1 MRNYN
6 YYFKALLAML
16 MLVSAPALA
25 QSGARRNTTVT
36 ERQEANAER
45 KQNKVNEAQKSTNV
59 ASQSATDI
67 LLRNPGGTSSDR
79 RNGNNSDR
87 NSGNNGA
94 VNNGG
99 NNGNYNGN
107 VNNGNVN
114 NGGNRPPVNNGNN
127 NGNRPPVNN
136 GGNNNRPP
144 VNNGGGSHGGSF
156 GGNHGGNYNGGYP
169 GGYGKNYPGYR
180 PSLPNLRVYE
190 RTEIYYRTNAS
201 TIVLRTPF
209 RTKEEAYRYVERLL
223 LDSDYIIGT
232 YGNGYS
238 WIQSEACFIPTPY
251 DWTNPMTHNQFRIK
265 VSFAK
270 SFGYVQVTIS
280 GDWRESI
287 LSSRYSSLRFQPS
300 SSYSTYYAWNV
311 LEDLADSIPH
321 SSLSYR

>member
-6 YYFKALLAML
+6 YFYVALLAMM
-16 MLVSAPALA
+16 MLASAPALA
-25 QSGARRNTTVT
+25 QSGARRNNSVT

-45 KQNKVNEAQKSTNV
+45 KQIKVDEGQKSSNV

-67 LLRNPGGTSSDR
+67 KLRNPGGTSSDR
-79 RNGNNSDR
+79 RNGNDSDR
-87 NSGNNGA
+87 NSSGNGGA
-94 VNNGG
+94 V

-107 VNNGNVN
+107 KGGGNVDSNANYKGNNNGNVY
-114 NGGNRPPVNNGNN
+114 N

-136 GGNNNRPP
+136 GGNNH
-144 VNNGGGSHGGSF
+144 NGGNY
-156 GGNHGGNYNGGYP
+156 GGNYGGYHGGNGGSNYGGYP

-180 PSLPNLRVYE
+180 PSLPNLRDYGRE
-190 RTEIYYRTNAS
+190 EIYYRTNAS
-201 TIVLRTPF
+201 SIVLRTPF
-209 RTKEEAYRYVERLL
+209 RTKDEAYRYVERLL

-238 WIQSEACFIPTPY
+238 WIQSEASFIPTPY
-251 DWTNPMTHNQFRIK
+251 DWSNPMTHNQFRIK

-287 LSSRYSSLRFQPS
+287 LSSRYSALRFQPS
-300 SSYSTYYAWNV
+300 NSYSTYYAWNV
-311 LEDLADSIPH
+311 LEDLAESIPH